1 MPSGS
6 LELVY
11 SRQETEPI
19 PNRIGI
25 FRKNKTYDIY
35 TQGGREFKVPT
46 PYENNGEAE
55 DDAAFQGIINVPTLK
70 DSDGV
75 VKRTTC
81 TYGIYKDNKTNN
93 ITTRLWNE
101 DCSISKLPITRVEA
115 ALTKDEMKQIDDK
128 IKEIDDESETIRKG
142 LEKHL
147 NDNGAS
153 ELKNEQSVLHKIDE
167 ERKRGVLVKDRF
179 YIIQQMKVK
188 LLELNTDMKERNEYK
203 LGILG
208 KQKEILEI
216 QKKGVDKTTDP
227 ETNIQNLETEIASLQ
242 EELAPFLEKEAVLKT
257 EINNLN
263 EDLNLEVRNKR
274 RGGKTK
280 YLKFH
285 NRSRNK
291 STKQKSVRPR
301 RKRSRR
307 RKKDRIP

>member
-1 MPSGS
+1 MPTGS

-11 SRQETEPI
+11 SHQETESV
-19 PNRIGI
+19 PNGIGI
-25 FRKNKTYDIY
+25 FREKKTYDIY
-35 TQGGREFKVPT
+35 TQGFRRFKVPT
-46 PYENNGEAE
+46 PYENNVGVDGEAY
-55 DDAAFQGIINVPTLK
+55 QGIINVPTTLK

-81 TYGIYKDNKTNN
+81 TYGIYKDDKTNK
-93 ITTRLWNE
+93 IKTRLE
-101 DCSISKLPITRVEA
+101 SEGCSRSKLPITRVEA

-128 IKEIDDESETIRKG
+128 IKEIDDEIKEIDEG
-142 LEKHL
+142 LTKYL
-147 NDNGAS
+147 KKDNAS
-153 ELKNEQSVLHKIDE
+153 ELEKW
-167 ERKRGVLVKDRF
+167 RGVLSKLNKERNHSSVDAMYDIKLQ
-179 YIIQQMKVK
+179 IKVK
-188 LLELNTDMKERNEYK
+188 LLELNKDMEERNGYK

-216 QKKGVDKTTDP
+216 RKKGVDKTTDS
-227 ETNIQNLETEIASLQ
+227 EKKVENLETEITSLQ
-242 EELAPFLEKEAVLKT
+242 EKLAPFLEKEAVLGS
-257 EINNLN
+257 ELN
-263 EDLNLEVRNKR
+263 VLREQHNQQVSKR

-285 NRSRNK
+285 HRSRNK

>member
-1 MPSGS
+1 MPNGS

-19 PNRIGI
+19 PNGIGI

-35 TQGGREFKVPT
+35 KDPDGFRSFKVPT
-46 PYENNGEAE
+46 PYKNNGEAE

-81 TYGIYKDNKTNN
+81 TYGIYKDNKSNKIKTL
-93 ITTRLWNE
+93 LWTE
-101 DCSISKLPITRVEA
+101 DCSMSKLPITRVEA
-115 ALTKDEMKQIDDK
+115 ALTKDEIKQIDDK
-128 IKEIDDESETIRKG
+128 IKKIDDESETIRKG
-142 LEKHL
+142 LKKYL
-147 NDNGAS
+147 KDDGAS
-153 ELKNEQSVLHKIDE
+153 ELQTQQSVLHKIDE
-167 ERKRGVLVKDRF
+167 ERKRDVLVEDRF
-179 YIIQQMKVK
+179 YIEQQMRVK
-188 LLELNTDMKERNEYK
+188 LLELNTDMKERNGYK

-216 QKKGVDKTTDP
+216 QKKSVDKTTDS
-227 ETNIQNLETEIASLQ
+227 ETNIQNLETDIASLQ
-242 EELAPFLEKEAVLKT
+242 EKLAPLLEKEAGLIT
-257 EINNLN
+257 ELN
-263 EDLNLEVRNKR
+263 DLNKELEARKR